1 MISIVSKTTNKQGLV
16 TVALTNGHVT
26 VQCADML
33 FFDDE
38 DLGSTFCEWEEL
50 AQLGL
55 AADDILSCGCSFV
68 K

>member
-1 MISIVSKTTNKQGLV
+1 MQTATNIRVVSNTTNKEGLV

-38 DLGSTFCEWEEL
+38 DLGSTFCEWLEL
-50 AQLGL
+50 AKEQ
-55 AADDILSCGCSFV
+55 DSGCV
-68 K
+68 IM